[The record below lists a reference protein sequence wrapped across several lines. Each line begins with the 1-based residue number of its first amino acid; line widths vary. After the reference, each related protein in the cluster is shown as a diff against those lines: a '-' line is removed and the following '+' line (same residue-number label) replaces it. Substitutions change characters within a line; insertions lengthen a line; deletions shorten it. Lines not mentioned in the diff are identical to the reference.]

1 MKRLAAY
8 GAAFAC
14 SLALVTGCAQKSNE
28 PAKTD
33 TGHDTPTGTVEIVDD
48 GTTDQ
53 MFNDKKNNETLYVC
67 QIEGETLTT
76 DMAYPVHLDF
86 AEQLQDGH
94 FYKLVADVTYLNGG
108 IAGYVNFP
116 EIQQVKSCEETSP
129 YDMDLPAI
137 TDTVYGLTII
147 GDYADGDVLLYE
159 GGIKAVW
166 KDGAWIWHYDNDL
179 TTEDGQ
185 RALVR
190 KGTTKEDVQAGIDAG
205 VLACENYFVLPA
217 QAGSY

>member
-53 MFNDKKNNETLYVC
+53 MFNDEKSNETLYVC

-129 YDMDLPAI
+129 FDMGLPAI

-147 GDYADGDVLLYE
+147 GDYAEGDVLLYE

-166 KDGAWIWHYDNDL
+166 KDGAWIYHYDRSMKL
-179 TTEDGQ
+179 EDGT
-185 RALVR
+185 LVCCGNDVTEAEVMEGIQ
-190 KGTTKEDVQAGIDAG
+190 KGINS
-205 VLACENYFVLPA
+205 CERYFAYP
-217 QAGSY
+217 GN